1 MDEDLKR
8 CVKSLD
14 ENKAD
19 VRYKAQQALLDI
31 CYNVLKS
38 PHDDKSRELRLDN
51 EIVIEK
57 LLPAV
62 GAMECLFDIGYIEVC
77 SEISKQLIALSIVI
91 IKLISS

>member
-1 MDEDLKR
+1 MDEDLER

-14 ENKAD
+14 ENN
-19 VRYKAQQALLDI
+19 VNIRYEARQALLDI
-31 CYNVLKS
+31 CHNVLKS

-77 SEISKQLIALSIVI
+77 IQRFQNN
-91 IKLISS
+91 

>member
-1 MDEDLKR
+1 MDENLER

-14 ENKAD
+14 ENEAD
-19 VRYKAQQALLDI
+19 VRHEARRALLDI
-31 CYNVLKS
+31 CHNILKS
-38 PHDDKSRELRLDN
+38 PHDDKFRELRLDN

-77 SEISKQLIALSIVI
+77 
-91 IKLISS
+91 IKKFQNG